1 MTGASRRRRVSMCN
15 LRVIYMCGAAS
26 RRRRVRL
33 QRCSLL
39 LSIEWRRADG
49 VCACDRCWCQLN
61 FTPYSCISNSF
72 IRVELR
78 ELKLA

>member
-1 MTGASRRRRVSMCN
+1 MIGRV
-15 LRVIYMCGAAS
+15 AAACA
-26 RRRRVRL
+26 L
-33 QRCSLL
+33 AKAFPP
-39 LSIEWRRADG
+39 IEWRRVG
-49 VCACDRCWCQLN
+49 SVWACDRCWCQLN